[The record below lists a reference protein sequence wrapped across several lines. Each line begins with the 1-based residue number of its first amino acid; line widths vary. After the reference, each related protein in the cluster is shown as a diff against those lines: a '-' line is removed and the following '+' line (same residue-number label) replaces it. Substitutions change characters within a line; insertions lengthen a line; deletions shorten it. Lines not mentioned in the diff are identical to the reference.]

1 MIPFERYDEEF
12 ASLTNQV
19 TSKLRALDDINNMI
33 DIESSSSS
41 SNNGKSSNTNN
52 NEADVRMAHALLCQ
66 ADDLLKQMGLEAR
79 GVEDASMKRD
89 LLGKVR
95 FYFVEKGVTVCVFFF
110 LTHLLTYTNIYTTLQ
125 RCVYVRH
132 VLLIY
137 VMIMN
142 VPNQIWNGPI
152 LVSLP
157 ITV

>member
-19 TSKLRALDDINNMI
+19 TSKLRALDDIDNMI

-41 SNNGKSSNTNN
+41 SNNGKSNTNN

-89 LLGKVR
+89 LLGKVSSILR
-95 FYFVEKGVTVCVFFF
+95 EIWGVGVTV
-110 LTHLLTYTNIYTTLQ
+110 
-125 RCVYVRH
+125 
-132 VLLIY
+132 
-137 VMIMN
+137 
-142 VPNQIWNGPI
+142 
-152 LVSLP
+152 
-157 ITV
+157 

>member
-19 TSKLRALDDINNMI
+19 TSKLRALDD
-33 DIESSSSS
+33 DIMVDDVESYSHSSSGR
-41 SNNGKSSNTNN
+41 NGKGGSGNN

-95 FYFVEKGVTVCVFFF
+95 GLY
-110 LTHLLTYTNIYTTLQ
+110 
-125 RCVYVRH
+125 
-132 VLLIY
+132 
-137 VMIMN
+137 
-142 VPNQIWNGPI
+142 
-152 LVSLP
+152 
-157 ITV
+157 

>member
-19 TSKLRALDDINNMI
+19 TSKLRALDDV
-33 DIESSSSS
+33 DDVESYSHSSSGR
-41 SNNGKSSNTNN
+41 NGKGGGGSNN

-95 FYFVEKGVTVCVFFF
+95 GLY
-110 LTHLLTYTNIYTTLQ
+110 
-125 RCVYVRH
+125 
-132 VLLIY
+132 
-137 VMIMN
+137 
-142 VPNQIWNGPI
+142 
-152 LVSLP
+152 
-157 ITV
+157 

>member
-89 LLGKVR
+89 LLGKVS
-95 FYFVEKGVTVCVFFF
+95 EMG
-110 LTHLLTYTNIYTTLQ
+110 
-125 RCVYVRH
+125 
-132 VLLIY
+132 
-137 VMIMN
+137 
-142 VPNQIWNGPI
+142 G
-152 LVSLP
+152 
-157 ITV
+157 

>member
-19 TSKLRALDDINNMI
+19 TSKLRALDDV
-33 DIESSSSS
+33 DDVESSSHSS
-41 SNNGKSSNTNN
+41 GSRNGKGGGGNN

-95 FYFVEKGVTVCVFFF
+95 GLYREGGRGGNGAYSFS
-110 LTHLLTYTNIYTTLQ
+110 LTRY
-125 RCVYVRH
+125 
-132 VLLIY
+132 
-137 VMIMN
+137 
-142 VPNQIWNGPI
+142 
-152 LVSLP
+152 
-157 ITV
+157 